1 MPGGPEIKA
10 ARALIFG
17 ASFHDIPY
25 LNYTYFLFP
34 RKQTSSQSLSHA
46 KNFEPNFNFQ
56 SNHLKF
62 WVYKYQSTFQMISAV
77 IRQTRNLDQT
87 KYESKIKIEFHL
99 KFEPPKLF
107 PP

>member
-46 KNFEPNFNFQ
+46 KR
-56 SNHLKF
+56 L
-62 WVYKYQSTFQMISAV
+62 
-77 IRQTRNLDQT
+77 
-87 KYESKIKIEFHL
+87 
-99 KFEPPKLF
+99 
-107 PP
+107 